1 MEVWTKRCRKASLRE
16 EMMVPKKVERCR
28 KPRLVVP
35 EGYWKAMA
43 GVPVWYLK
51 AMGAE
56 KRDLGCW
63 KGTGKRR
70 LG

>member
-1 MEVWTKRCRKASLRE
+1 MGTGKRRLDG
-16 EMMVPKKVERCR
+16 MMV
-28 KPRLVVP
+28 
-35 EGYWKAMA
+35 A
-43 GVPVWYLK
+43 GVEPETMVGVPGWYLK

-56 KRDLGCW
+56 KRDFECW